1 MIMAFN
7 MTQSYFP
14 FSVLNTGI
22 AVAAAFCA
30 YESPAVTLPTEL
42 AFGVTADI
50 CTYVFCYCCYSV
62 LLLQL
67 QSCSARYRMG

>member
-30 YESPAVTLPTEL
+30 YESSAVTLPTEL
-42 AFGVTADI
+42 AFGVTANI
-50 CTYVFCYCCYSV
+50 CTCVFCYWGGKGGG
-62 LLLQL
+62 QDT
-67 QSCSARYRMG
+67 RYTCTNVSHE